1 MQYDKFCPKVL
12 NELDARTCP
21 KCSLYFPSAASMKRH
36 KKAVHQTAC
45 AVNEDEVIHA
55 SGEHL
60 SCSDEEDAEEVDD
73 AGPFMNNDP
82 HTMPVYRNIFEAMQC
97 PWTDE

>member
-1 MQYDKFCPKVL
+1 M
-12 NELDARTCP
+12 
-21 KCSLYFPSAASMKRH
+21 
-36 KKAVHQTAC
+36 
-45 AVNEDEVIHA
+45 NEDEVIHA